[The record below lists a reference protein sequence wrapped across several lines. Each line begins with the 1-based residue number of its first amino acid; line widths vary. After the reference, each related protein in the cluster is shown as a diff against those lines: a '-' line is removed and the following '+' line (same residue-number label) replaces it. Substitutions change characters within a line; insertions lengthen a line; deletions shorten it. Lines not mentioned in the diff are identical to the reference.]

1 MRYVLAVIW
10 AFCLAWDVHGVYQGI
25 TNHQYVYGSLM
36 GLLTILAGCMLVV
49 QILHI
54 KRGT

>member
-10 AFCLAWDVHGVYQGI
+10 ALCLAWDVHGVYQGI

-36 GLLTILAGCMLVV
+36 GLLTILAGCMLAN